1 MSSTPYLP
9 SQKIIGSN
17 LILSYKRS
25 DASETDTSQ
34 TGQWSGNLSTWADI
48 APVLVNENDSA
59 ADDMSISIP
68 LSHAV
73 GGKLFGRLQV
83 TKP

>member
-34 TGQWSGNLSTWADI
+34 TGQWSGNLSTWTDI
-48 APVLVNENDSA
+48 APLLVNENDSA
-59 ADDMSISIP
+59 ADDMTISIP